1 MISTPNDLTFED
13 SYKGND
19 FEFIAEVPPNLPIR
33 VFVFRNG
40 KYVDFCLMTLLS
52 YQDESKRREVIV
64 AIHNH
69 FETGEGKDH
78 V

>member
-40 KYVDFCLMTLLS
+40 KYVDFCLMTLWS

-64 AIHNH
+64 AIHDQL
-69 FETGEGKDH
+69 EAGEGKDH